1 MNLYTRDTFTR
12 TPGAVVA
19 IPNGHNHAPTLPLS
33 IHSIYVKYLGQQ
45 DLFMYE
51 FQENR

>member
-1 MNLYTRDTFTR
+1 MNLYTRDIFPR
-12 TPGAVVA
+12 TPGAVVT
-19 IPNGHNHAPTLPLS
+19 IPNGHNHAPTLLS
-33 IHSIYVKYLGQQ
+33 CHSMYVKYLGQQ